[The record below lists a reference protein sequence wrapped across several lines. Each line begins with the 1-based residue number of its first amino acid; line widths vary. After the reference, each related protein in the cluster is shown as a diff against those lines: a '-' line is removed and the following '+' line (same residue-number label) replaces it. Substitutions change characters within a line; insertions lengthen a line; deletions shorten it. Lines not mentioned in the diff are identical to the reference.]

1 MNLKT
6 RSKRGYIADTRHIV
20 HTVFIF
26 MGYRLPA
33 DDAFVAIW
41 VVDESEVVS
50 PSPWNYHY
58 DEGFTEF
65 MYFSVPISFF

>member
-6 RSKRGYIADTRHIV
+6 RSKRGYIVDIRHIV

-26 MGYRLPA
+26 MGCRLPA

-41 VVDESEVVS
+41 VADESEVVS
-50 PSPWNYHY
+50 PSPLNYHY
-58 DEGFTEF
+58 DEDFIEF